1 MEVLATYCLLNTWN
15 VASALLMLLGSKI
28 HTKDGVVLN
37 IPKRTKDLLESNQ
50 SYNSFVLSC
59 LSGSEEWL
67 SDNKT
72 VFFPEYTDHGLIHL
86 NEVLLTADSII
97 SDESWSQLSAQ
108 DAAALIVSV
117 ILHDCALHISEDGF
131 YSLITDKFPA
141 IKSKYLENK
150 VEWSV
155 LWSEFI
161 QEAKR
166 FDTKKLVSLFND
178 DNPVR
183 DIPEN
188 KIDLTGR
195 DKLLIGEFVR
205 RHHARIAHEIAFNG
219 IPGVDGKT
227 LSLADEPDNNFLD
240 LCGYIARS
248 HNMELRSAV
257 DKLEKNKK
265 QVHLNCHV
273 PFVMLVLRISDYIQI
288 HSQRAP
294 KKLLSIKSLVS
305 PISRGEWEKH
315 HSIVEINNAHDDPE
329 AIYIDAEP
337 ENALTYESLV
347 RLFGGMQ
354 KELDLSWSVLGEVY
368 GRYEHLNVLGITI
381 RRIRSSL
388 DNLEEFVKV
397 KKPDYIPKVLKFQTA
412 DSEMMELLIAPLYGD
427 KPEIGVRELL
437 QNSIDA
443 CVELDDLLVKSNSS
457 IEKKSNHDVVVTLVD
472 KSDGGGELVI
482 EDYGIGMNL
491 EIVEGFFLNIGAS
504 FRNSDRWKKEHET
517 EGHSNVYRTGRFGIG
532 LLAAYLL
539 GDEIRVETRHIHEGI
554 SKGLAFNCRKGS
566 DTIVVTNLEA
576 HIGTKIS
583 ITLSDDVKAMLIG
596 KTDNWDWFSLSSPK
610 VIRKI
615 VTDKDEVILDQ
626 SKLVPNSGDLL
637 DEEIWNR
644 SIADGYDDL
653 LWTYKKIGKSDRY
666 RGVSRKLICNG
677 IIITENLHLENF
689 KISPKL
695 GNIEADTPT
704 LVVFDQDGRLPIN
717 LERSD
722 IVGRTLP
729 FGDVLAQ
736 DVSDY
741 IANKIIEYCKPLKQ
755 GFSKSLLGEI
765 LNLPIN
771 GLSERLYG
779 SAENVC
785 KLIVSNDALLPMDYD
800 LIKKQGI
807 KTLWIDA
814 ANLSKD
820 QGSWSSNEFNK
831 HRENYLIVDKVTSTK
846 QSRSSWIR
854 TFFELNHRGY
864 GVHSGINALPIIGRR
879 ILIKKSDI
887 AELVTPGYVPKTFWG
902 KLTIEWENDD
912 WNFLSIGSNPEFEA
926 DLDILTE
933 ELEESNS
940 FGAIFCSLEWGNEV
954 EDKNEN
960 RQSPFSISWNKENDN
975 QPLLSLEKA

>member
-1 MEVLATYCLLNTWN
+1 
-15 VASALLMLLGSKI
+15 ML
-28 HTKDGVVLN
+28 D

-50 SYNSFVLSC
+50 NYSSFVFSC
-59 LSGSEEWL
+59 ISNIGEWL
-67 SDNKT
+67 RDNKT
-72 VFFPEYTDHGLIHL
+72 VFFPEYTDHGLVHL

-97 SDESWSQLSAQ
+97 SDESWTQLSAQ

-117 ILHDCALHISEDGF
+117 LLHDCALHISEDGF
-131 YSLITDKFPA
+131 YALISDKFPA
-141 IKSKYLENK
+141 IKSRYLDKE
-150 VEWSV
+150 VEWSA

-166 FDTKKLVSLFND
+166 FDAKKLVSLFND

-219 IPGVDGKT
+219 VPGIDGKT
-227 LSLADEPDNNFLD
+227 LSLAIEPDNNFLD

-248 HNMELRSAV
+248 HNMGLRSAV

-294 KKLLSIKSLVS
+294 KKLLNIKSLVS

-337 ENALTYESLV
+337 QDALTYESLV
-347 RLFGGMQ
+347 KLFSDMQ
-354 KELDLSWSVLGEVY
+354 RELDLSWSVLGEVY
-368 GRYEHLNVLGITI
+368 GRYEHLNLLGITI

-388 DNLEEFVKV
+388 DSLTEFIKV
-397 KKPDYIPKVLKFQTA
+397 KKPNYIPKVLKFQTA
-412 DSEMMELLIAPLYGD
+412 DSEMMELLITPLYGD
-427 KPEIGVRELL
+427 KPEIGIRELL

-457 IEKKSNHDVVVTLVD
+457 IEKKSNHDVIVTLID
-472 KSDGGGELVI
+472 KTEGGGELII
-482 EDYGIGMNL
+482 EDYGIGMTL
-491 EIVEGFFLNIGAS
+491 EIVENYFLNIGAS

-539 GDEIRVETRHIHEGI
+539 GDEIRVETRHVHEDA
-554 SKGLAFNCRKGS
+554 SKGLSFRCRKGS
-566 DTIVVTNLEA
+566 DSIIVTNLKA

-583 ITLSDDVKAMLIG
+583 VSISDNVKSKLLD
-596 KTDNWDWFSLSSPK
+596 KTDEWDWFSLSSPK

-615 VTDKDEVILDQ
+615 VTDEDEVILDQ
-626 SKLVPNSGDLL
+626 SKLVPSSGESL
-637 DEEIWNR
+637 DDEIWR
-644 SIADGYDDL
+644 RTIADGYDDV
-653 LWTYKKIGKSDRY
+653 LWTYERVGKNNRY
-666 RGVSRKLICNG
+666 RGVARKLICNG
-677 IIITENLHLENF
+677 IVITENFNFENF
-689 KISPKL
+689 GISSKL
-695 GNIEADTPT
+695 DSIEADTPS

-729 FGDVLAQ
+729 FGETISQ

-741 IANKIIEYCKPLKQ
+741 LAKQIIDYCKLLKRS
-755 GFSKSLLGEI
+755 FSKSLLGEI

-771 GLSERLYG
+771 GLSDRRYG
-779 SAENVC
+779 SSENVC
-785 KLIVSNDALLPMDYD
+785 KLIVSNGALLPIDFD

-807 KTLWIDA
+807 KSLHIDA
-814 ANLSKD
+814 ANLSQD
-820 QGSWSSNEFNK
+820 QGAWSSSEFNK
-831 HRENYLIVDKVTSTK
+831 YCENYLIVDKVTSTK
-846 QSRSSWIR
+846 QSRSSWVR
-854 TFFELNHRGY
+854 TFFELNPRGY
-864 GVHSGINALPIIGRR
+864 GFNSRINKLPIVGRR

-887 AELVTPGYVPKTFWG
+887 ADIVTPGYVPKTFWK
-902 KLTIEWENDD
+902 KLTIDWENDN
-912 WNFLSIGSNPEFEA
+912 WSMLSIGRNPIFEA
-926 DLDILTE
+926 DLDNLVSQLDASE
-933 ELEESNS
+933 S
-940 FGAIFCSLEWGNEV
+940 FGVIFCSLEWV
-954 EDKNEN
+954 DKIESEN
-960 RQSPFSISWNKENDN
+960 NNSVSPFSISWLNENDQ
-975 QPLLSLEKA
+975 QPLLALGKS